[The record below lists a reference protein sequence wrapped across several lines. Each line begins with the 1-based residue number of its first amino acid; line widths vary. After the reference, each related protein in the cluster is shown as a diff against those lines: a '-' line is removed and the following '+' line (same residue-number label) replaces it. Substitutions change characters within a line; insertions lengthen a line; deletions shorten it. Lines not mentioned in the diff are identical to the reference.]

1 MMLIKGLA
9 QYLACV
15 LRKWELEFPGG
26 SVGYGPGVVTVVAWV
41 TTLEWV
47 QSLCW
52 KLLYA
57 GGMVKKEKLLRILQ
71 VLCLSM

>member
-26 SVGYGPGVVTVVAWV
+26 SVGYGPSIVSAVALVTALAWV
-41 TTLEWV
+41 
-47 QSLCW
+47 
-52 KLLYA
+52 
-57 GGMVKKEKLLRILQ
+57 
-71 VLCLSM
+71 